1 MADSGLSP
9 FLPLDRPKANSTPRG
24 RAHGGFFSFAMSSTQ
39 AMQSIAQ
46 IDAAGEVSLAGERG
60 SVPWWSFTKTVLAIA
75 ALRLVEDGMLHLD
88 RPIDGE
94 RFNLRQLLRHE
105 AGLADYG
112 LIAQYHGDVAAGRSP
127 WSVEQLLDRV
137 DVRSSRGEPGRAWA
151 YSNVGYLYVGRQI
164 AQAIGLSLADA
175 LKTCVFQ
182 PAGLETAR
190 LARMPVDL
198 AGVNMGDAHSYHPG
212 WVYHGLV
219 TGTALDAA
227 RLLSALV
234 GGKLLQAR
242 TMAQMC
248 ESRALPEHRSA
259 LHPDPAYG
267 LGLMLC
273 AHAAK
278 DWPLGHSGAGPG
290 SQIAVYAR
298 GGAVCALWAA
308 ESSQTD
314 ATAETFKILGSGRA

>member
-1 MADSGLSP
+1 M
-9 FLPLDRPKANSTPRG
+9 STE
-24 RAHGGFFSFAMSSTQ
+24 
-39 AMQSIAQ
+39 QSIAQ
-46 IDAAGEVSLAGERG
+46 IHAAGEVTLSGESG
-60 SVPWWSFTKTVLAIA
+60 PVPWWSFTKTVLAIA
-75 ALRLVEDGMLHLD
+75 ALRLVEDGLLHLD
-88 RPIDGE
+88 RPIAGE

-112 LIAQYHGDVAAGRSP
+112 AVAQYHGDVTAGRSP
-127 WSVEQLLDRV
+127 WPVELLLDRV
-137 DVRSSRGEPGRAWA
+137 DVRPLRGEPGQAWA

-190 LARMPVDL
+190 LARTPADL
-198 AGVNMGDAHSYHPG
+198 ADVNMGDARNYHPG

-219 TGTALDAA
+219 TGTTLDAA
-227 RLLSALV
+227 RLLAALV
-234 GGKLLQAR
+234 GGRLLQAR

-267 LGLMLC
+267 LGLMLS

-278 DWPLGHSGAGPG
+278 DHPLGHSGVGPG
-290 SQIAVYAR
+290 SQIAVYAQ

-308 ESSQTD
+308 ESSQKD
-314 ATAETFKILGSGRA
+314 ATVEAFKILSDGQVFT